1 MCVCVLYTHV
11 ALQWMP
17 AKFGFYYKEVFPN
30 PGKDK
35 NVALAFSPIVR
46 FSSRNSTTLSSR
58 ITQHVFRFENC
69 RQPSHPSL
77 SIFLL
82 SLGGSTAHISN
93 SFASCINCEL
103 LIIMV
108 RKYRL
113 VVKQGKQLEY

>member
-1 MCVCVLYTHV
+1 MCVCVFCTLT
-11 ALQWMP
+11 LLSNGCQLSLDSI
-17 AKFGFYYKEVFPN
+17 KEVFP
-30 PGKDK
+30 GKDRK
-35 NVALAFSPIVR
+35 CSLGIQPYRPILI
-46 FSSRNSTTLSSR
+46 SNSTLSSR

-82 SLGGSTAHISN
+82 SPGGSTAHISN

-108 RKYRL
+108 RKYRP
-113 VVKQGKQLEY
+113 VVMQGKQLEY